1 MAARGAKAGKDQC
14 TWLAVCSASVAL
26 TNRRCAEL
34 PMPLG
39 PGIKSRDDK
48 GGWANA
54 APPHTWWHPG
64 TCLSRRRPG
73 NPGSLDGCTKRNG
86 LMGLR
91 VKIMNDEWG
100 VAKRRQK
107 KHIVIPD
114 LIRNPIHVAAG
125 WRCHWVPGSS
135 PGTTKE
141 GGGKS
146 ALQPKARSQRSP
158 GNFKITSFPNF
169 KPAAWQASS
178 IRLRTCCS
186 LRLRSIHHLLKNLS
200 A

>member
-34 PMPLG
+34 LMPLG

-73 NPGSLDGCTKRNG
+73 NPGSIDGCTKRND

-107 KHIVIPD
+107 STSSFRT
-114 LIRNPIHVAAG
+114 LIRIPIHVAAG

-135 PGTTKE
+135 PGTTRE
-141 GGGKS
+141 GGLS
-146 ALQPKARSQRSP
+146 TEPSP
-158 GNFKITSFPNF
+158 HAVSPRDLIPGSMGGCDKGNRVWVFRWRPRMN
-169 KPAAWQASS
+169 WG
-178 IRLRTCCS
+178 RG
-186 LRLRSIHHLLKNLS
+186 
-200 A
+200 